1 VNVPRRACW
10 PYSLAR
16 MEEVDP
22 ERLVLPALRSVL
34 LLGAFV
40 TPDRPFEPNPSL
52 EPSSL
57 RPGETLK
64 LAP

>member
-1 VNVPRRACW
+1 
-10 PYSLAR
+10 